1 MATDSASS
9 QDLPGLT
16 EKVLVPDSDWY
27 SKRKSRH
34 TLVLGDSLVRLAEIP
49 SESVDM
55 AITSPPYWGQ
65 RQYDAGGIGL
75 EKTQEEFIENL
86 LSVFTEVKR
95 VLTPGGS
102 FWLNI
107 GDTYEKKSLQGI
119 PWRIALRMIDEQGWT
134 LRNDVVWSKL
144 KGGGAPKDR
153 LRSTHE
159 MIFHFVKRQK
169 YYYDADAIRITPR
182 SAKVVNGAVISAT
195 GVSGVRYRRRIELS
209 TSLTSEEKRN
219 ANKALDAILAEVA
232 DGTVSD
238 FRMVIRGGGQRT
250 THSNQ
255 TRVSGR
261 AKELQEKGFY
271 FLRYNPKGSMPSDV
285 WEIVPEDTQQRD
297 EAHYAAYPVELCLNP
312 IAATCPPDG
321 LVLDPFAGTG
331 TTSVAAQILDRQS
344 IGIDISESYIKIMD
358 RRILEARP

>member
-1 MATDSASS
+1 MATDSTNSS
-9 QDLPGLT
+9 DLPSLT
-16 EKVLVPDSDWY
+16 EEILVPDGDWY
-27 SKRKSRH
+27 SRRKSRH
-34 TLVLGDSLVRLAEIP
+34 TLVLGDALDRLAEIP
-49 SESVDM
+49 SDSVDM
-55 AITSPPYWGQ
+55 AMTSPPYWGQ

-75 EKTQEEFIENL
+75 ENTQKEFVDNL
-86 LSVFTEVKR
+86 LSVFAEVKR

-107 GDTYEKKSLQGI
+107 GDTYEKKSLLGI
-119 PWRIALRMIDEQGWT
+119 PWRVALRMIDDQGWI

-144 KGGGAPKDR
+144 KGGSSTKDR

-159 MIFHFVKRQK
+159 MLFHFVKRQK

-182 SAKVVNGAVISAT
+182 SAKVVNGAVVSAT

-209 TSLTSEEKRN
+209 TSLTSEEKLN
-219 ANKALDAILAEVA
+219 ANEALDAILAEVA
-232 DGTVSD
+232 NGTVSD
-238 FRMVIRGGGQRT
+238 FRMVIRGSGQRT

-261 AKELQEKGFY
+261 ARELQEKGFY

-285 WEIVPEDTQQRD
+285 WEIVPEDTQKRD
-297 EAHYAAYPVELCLNP
+297 EAHYAAYPVELCLDP

-331 TTSVAAQILDRQS
+331 TTSVAAQMLGRQS
-344 IGIDISESYIKIMD
+344 IGIDISALYIKIMN
-358 RRILEARP
+358 RRIREAQP